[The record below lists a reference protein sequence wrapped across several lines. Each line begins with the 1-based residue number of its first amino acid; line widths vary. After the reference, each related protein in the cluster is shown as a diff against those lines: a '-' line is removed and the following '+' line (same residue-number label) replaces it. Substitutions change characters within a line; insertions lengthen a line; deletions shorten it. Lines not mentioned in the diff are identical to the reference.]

1 MRIILSILPNIPIP
15 SFRAFVTLPEIV
27 EKWSKWATALVLSV
41 LIVSLISV
49 WLSIFYSLIVFGIA
63 FIVLVTIN
71 LVVMH
76 IRVRKFK
83 RDGKRQTD

>member
-1 MRIILSILPNIPIP
+1 MRIILSILPKIPIP

-27 EKWSKWATALVLSV
+27 EKWSKWAAALVLSV
-41 LIVSLISV
+41 LIVSLTTV
-49 WLSIFYSLIVFGIA
+49 WFSIFYAILYFVCA
-63 FIVLVTIN
+63 FIVLATIN

-83 RDGKRQTD
+83 RDGKTD